1 MCFDE
6 HLITSLGEMSTAVV
20 LWLMAFTAF
29 RDEWFHDIPAMMA
42 KTDALYAELVK
53 AGKTESRNATT
64 KKKIYEERGWL
75 RRFVEEN
82 FDSVLDRLQVFYLP
96 KALRP
101 GPCFVFPLRDIESRY
116 NTAQVRPFTDSYLF
130 KEDRKYR
137 LLGTDRAFKGPY
149 WFGNDARTL
158 QKVIEKEKVCLVEG
172 PFDVLACKCLAPDA
186 PVMSSLTRSI
196 SEDHVDYLRI
206 LGVKT
211 IVLLFDYEYSEQGS
225 KGMESTKWNVEHKY
239 APGAGLEVV
248 DLTGSGTDPSE
259 SLKKEFTASELRY
272 KLNKL

>member
-1 MCFDE
+1 MPRFSE
-6 HLITSLGEMSTAVV
+6 
-20 LWLMAFTAF
+20 
-29 RDEWFHDIPAMMA
+29 EWFHDIPAMMA
-42 KTDALYAELVK
+42 KTDAIYAEFIK

-75 RRFVEEN
+75 RRFAEKN

-101 GPCFVFPLRDIESRY
+101 GPCFVFPLRDLDHRY
-116 NTAQVRPFTDSYLF
+116 NIAQVRPFTDSYLF

-137 LLGTDRAFKGPY
+137 MLGTDRAFKGPH

-158 QKVIEKEKVCLVEG
+158 QKIIEKEKVCLVEG
-172 PFDVLACKCLAPDA
+172 PFDVLACKLLAPDA
-186 PVMSSLTRSI
+186 PVMSTLTKGV

-211 IVLLFDYEYSEQGS
+211 IVLLFDNEDSGQGDKGVAAS
-225 KGMESTKWNVEHKY
+225 KYNIENKY
-239 APGAGLEVV
+239 APGAGIEVL
-248 DLTGSGTDPSE
+248 DLTGSGTDPSD
-259 SLKKEFTASELRY
+259 SLKKEYTAAELLFNLD
-272 KLNKL
+272 KL